1 MSSYQELDYLDL
13 SDCYTEE
20 ELMVRDAVRGWVS
33 ERFLP
38 VVMEHWEAGT
48 FPTDL
53 TPELAEL
60 GVFGSNLPEEY
71 GCAGLNNKAY
81 GLICQELE
89 RGDSGLRSFVS
100 VQGALVM
107 YPIFAFGS
115 EEQKRHWLP
124 QLAAGKKI
132 GCFGLTEPDFGSN
145 PGGMISTAKK
155 DGDDWILS
163 GRKMWITNGTIS
175 DVAVF
180 WAKDETGR
188 VRGFLVE
195 KGMKGFTAP
204 EQKHKWSLR
213 CSITSELVCDEVRV
227 PAANEL
233 PNTDGLKSAL
243 MCLTQARYGIAWG
256 GIGSALACFDEALQ
270 YAKERIVFDK
280 PLAAFQI
287 PQKKLADMATDI
299 SLAQLMN
306 IRLADLKDAGRLKH
320 YHVSMGKRNGVWVG
334 LNTARVLRDMLG
346 ANGITLEYSVGRHMC
361 NLESVITY
369 EGTHDIHTL
378 AIGER
383 LTGFPAYR

>member
-1 MSSYQELDYLDL
+1 MDAFQELDYLDL
-13 SDCYTEE
+13 EDQYTEE
-20 ELMVRDAVRGWVS
+20 ERMVRDTVRGWVS

-38 VVMEHWEAGT
+38 LVMDHFEAGT
-48 FPTDL
+48 FPSEL

-60 GVFGSNLPEEY
+60 GLFGSNLPEEY

-107 YPIFAFGS
+107 FPIFQFGS

-124 QLAAGKKI
+124 KLAGGEAI

-145 PGGMISTAKK
+145 PGGMITTAKR
-155 DGDDWILS
+155 DGTDWILD
-163 GRKMWITNGTIS
+163 GRKMWITNGTIA
-175 DVAVF
+175 DVAIV
-180 WAKDETGR
+180 WAKDETGH

-195 KGMKGFTAP
+195 KGTPGYSAP

-213 CSITSELVCDEVRV
+213 CSVTSELVCDDVRI
-227 PAANEL
+227 PAENEL

-256 GIGSALACFDEALQ
+256 AVGAALGCFDEALR
-270 YAKERIVFDK
+270 YSKERIVFDK
-280 PLAAFQI
+280 PLAGFQL
-287 PQKKLADMATDI
+287 PQKKLADVATDI
-299 SLAQLMN
+299 TLAQMMSL
-306 IRLADLKDAGRLKH
+306 RLAKLKDEGRLKH
-320 YHVSMGKRNGVWVG
+320 FHVSMGKRNNVAMA
-334 LNTARVLRDMLG
+334 LNTARTLRDVLG
-346 ANGITLEYSVGRHMC
+346 ANGITLEYHVGRHMC
-361 NLESVITY
+361 NLETVYTY

-378 AIGER
+378 SIAEH
-383 LTGFPAYR
+383 LTGIPAYR